1 MQKAIQRIK
10 AVANNM
16 ESRSSGLHLNDNS
29 LKNAVAVV
37 GDAAPYEVRQI

>member
-1 MQKAIQRIK
+1 
-10 AVANNM
+10 M